1 MLIVVVTV
9 MAYSYGD
16 DTVTAGGVV
25 SPEATSDHEEKEQ
38 CIKMH
43 EIIAQYKLDGEFR
56 YGLKLTL
63 SNQSCKH
70 ARKSGIPW
78 ANCRIYTRMGEEW
91 STVSFPC
98 SVVCQLYSSGTPL
111 CLVSAATR

>member
-1 MLIVVVTV
+1 

-16 DTVTAGGVV
+16 ETVTAGGVV

-63 SNQSCKH
+63 GNQSCKH
-70 ARKSGIPW
+70 ARSIRNPLGKLPY
-78 ANCRIYTRMGEEW
+78 IYKDGVRMKHNHFAMF
-91 STVSFPC
+91 SR
-98 SVVCQLYSSGTPL
+98 L
-111 CLVSAATR
+111 SAV